1 MGVKTL
7 GYLRT
12 STDKQEINNQ
22 RLEILE
28 YARKEGLLVND
39 FIEAQVASR
48 KSLGERKMGELFE
61 KLNAGD
67 ILIVTELSRIGRS
80 TIEVL
85 SIVKELVQ
93 NGVDIVF
100 IKQNLKINASNNNDM
115 VSKVM
120 ITMFSLFAEL
130 VRDLISHRTKEAL
143 RSKKASGVHLGK
155 PKGTVQVSIYD
166 EHKEKITELL
176 SLGVSVRKIATL
188 HLGLKHYN
196 NLNEYINKRNL
207 KGFGVSRL

>member
-1 MGVKTL
+1 MAKII

-39 FIEAQVASR
+39 FIQAQVSSR
-48 KSLGERKMGELFE
+48 KNLGERKMDELFE
-61 KLNAGD
+61 KLNSGD
-67 ILIVTELSRIGRS
+67 TLIVTELSRIGRS

-85 SIVKELVQ
+85 GIVKELVQ

-130 VRDLISHRTKEAL
+130 ERDLISHRTKEAL
-143 RSKKASGVHLGK
+143 RSKKAQGQVLGK
-155 PKGTVQVSIYD
+155 PKGTVQNSIYD